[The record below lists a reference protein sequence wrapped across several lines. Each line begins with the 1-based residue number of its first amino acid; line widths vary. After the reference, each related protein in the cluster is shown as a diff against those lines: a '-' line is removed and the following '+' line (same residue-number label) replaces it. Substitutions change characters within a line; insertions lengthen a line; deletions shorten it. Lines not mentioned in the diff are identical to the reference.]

1 MIASLTHNRF
11 FAHTPRFISPERS
24 SIDTFSI
31 AQEIEDKIS
40 SLVTSYRTEL
50 DLATKW
56 DTTLNTILGTA
67 VGKFFE
73 LYFIYSS
80 N

>member
-1 MIASLTHNRF
+1 MIASLAHNRF

-24 SIDTFSI
+24 TIDTLCI

-40 SLVTSYRTEL
+40 SLIANYRTEL

-56 DTTLNTILGTA
+56 DKNLSTIIGTA
-67 VGKFFE
+67 VGKFSIIYNFE
-73 LYFIYSS
+73 LR